1 MKTELWMETPVTSN
15 LADRP
20 ERTGLADAEK
30 IIESLRR
37 VRIRTMLVQSLCKS
51 LETEKH

>member
-1 MKTELWMETPVTSN
+1 MKTELWRETPVTSN

-20 ERTGLADAEK
+20 ERTGQTDAEK
-30 IIESLRR
+30 MIESLRR

>member
-1 MKTELWMETPVTSN
+1 MKTDLWMETPVTSN
-15 LADRP
+15 SADRP

-51 LETEKH
+51 LDTEKR